1 MTLSSG
7 IIAASV
13 RNPVFANL
21 AALGILIAGYVA
33 ARHLP
38 RETFPETAVDY
49 ILIETVYPGASPE
62 DVEKGIC
69 IKIEEAIQGIPGIW
83 EISSHSRE
91 NVGLVVAA
99 VDEKIAPTS
108 DVLPKVRDRIN
119 AITTF
124 PPDAEKPVANEV
136 IIRNQVIH
144 VGIHGNASERT
155 IKQTAKDLRQDL
167 LKYKSISQVSLS
179 GIREYEISIKIAE
192 ETLKRYRL
200 SLQQVMD
207 AVAASSLDLPAGT
220 VRARHE
226 EISVR
231 TIGQRYS
238 AQAFEDL
245 VVIARPDG
253 TILRLGQIAEVRDSF
268 EETPIFGTINGQ
280 PGALITVFKTSRED
294 ISEIAR
300 TVREFVAVRQ
310 PQLPEGIFLTVWG
323 DESRDVD
330 ARLAMLVKNGLM
342 GIVLVVVCLLLFL
355 DSSFSFAVAL
365 GIPISF
371 AGALA
376 VMALG
381 HNTLNMI
388 SLVALLMGTGI
399 IVDDAIVIAESV
411 HAQMRRGLSP
421 MAAAV
426 EGTRVVAL
434 PVLTSS
440 ATTIIAFVPLM
451 FVEGVMGKLIYV
463 LPVVVIAT
471 IVASAVEAFV
481 ILPAHL
487 CEWAGVGSRNK
498 TDSWRT
504 RSRRR
509 LDSWLDSLIEGTYRR
524 WFHKALHGRLVVLGA
539 SGACVL
545 ITVGLVLGG
554 RTAFVLFPKMDANS
568 VRARVRFPEGMPA
581 DVSAA
586 AVARIEQAAKALNDD
601 PELKTAEDG
610 DLVQNIYAVVGEW
623 PDYVPK
629 RGSALCEVSLELMPA
644 EKRRVDM
651 SIVEEHWR
659 RGIGEIPD
667 AISVSITRHQ
677 LGPTEKPLEIRLL
690 GQDMEALRLAADEV
704 VAQFYQYEGVFDV
717 EDDLLPGKRE
727 LRVSLRPSAA
737 ALGITVADLAAQL
750 RQGLYGGEAVRVQR
764 GLDEIKVMVSYADA
778 DRGSLSAIESMRIRT
793 LAGAEIPFR
802 EVAET
807 KLVRGYAEI
816 NRQDGLRRVRIQ
828 ADLDERYAN
837 AEQIINDMA
846 AEFLPG
852 LRARFPSVT
861 TLIDGQRK
869 RIEESMSSLLSG
881 SMIAAVFMYG
891 LLGTVLRSYFQP
903 LIIMVAIPLG
913 MVGAVVGHA
922 LMGYDIT
929 LMSVFGMV
937 ALAGIVV
944 NDSLV
949 LVDYVNRRMKE
960 GSRIFEAVAAAGEAR
975 FRAVVLTSMT
985 TALGLLPLLAERSS
999 QAQALKPLAVS
1010 IAFGLIF
1017 ATVLTLFVVPA
1028 LILLL
1033 DDLRRVA
1040 HWLRY
1045 GGTFPAPDTI
1055 GVPSPLQDRT
1065 APAAPTGQSE

>member
-21 AALGILIAGYVA
+21 AALGLLVGGFMA

-49 ILIETVYPGASPE
+49 ILITTVYPGASPE

-83 EISSHSRE
+83 EISSFSRE
-91 NVGLVVAA
+91 NEGLVVAA
-99 VDEKIAPTS
+99 VDEKIALTGE
-108 DVLPKVRDRIN
+108 VLPMVRDRVN

-124 PPDAEKPVANEV
+124 PPEVEKPVASEV
-136 IIRNQVIH
+136 IIRNQVIRI
-144 VGIHGNASERT
+144 GIHGNASERT

-179 GIREYEISIKIAE
+179 GIREYEISIKVSE

-207 AVAASSLDLPAGT
+207 AVATSSLDLPAGT

-238 AQAFEDL
+238 AQDFEDL

-253 TILRLGQIAEVRDSF
+253 TTLRLGQIAKVRDSF
-268 EETPIFGTINGQ
+268 EEIPIFGTINGT

-294 ISEIAR
+294 ISKIAR
-300 TVREFVAVRQ
+300 TVRDFVAVRG
-310 PQLPEGIFLTVWG
+310 PQLPKGMSLTLWG

-330 ARLAMLVKNGLM
+330 RRLAMLVKNGLM

-355 DSSFSFAVAL
+355 DLSFSFAVAV

-371 AGALA
+371 AGAMV

-381 HNTLNMI
+381 HNTVNMI

-426 EGTRVVAL
+426 EGTCVVAL

-440 ATTIIAFVPLM
+440 ATTIVAFLPLM
-451 FVEGVMGKLIYV
+451 FVEGVMGKLIHV

-487 CEWAGVGSRNK
+487 AEWAGNPTRKDS
-498 TDSWRT
+498 DSWRI
-504 RSRRR
+504 RIRRR
-509 LDSWLDSLIEGTYRR
+509 LDTGIDSLVAGTYRR
-524 WFHKALHGRLVVLGA
+524 WFRKALTGRLVLLG
-539 SGACVL
+539 GTVACVL
-545 ITVGLVLGG
+545 ITAGLVLGG

-568 VRARVRFPEGMPA
+568 VRARVRFPEGTPA

-586 AVARIEQAAKALNDD
+586 AVARMEKAARALNDD
-601 PELKTAEDG
+601 PELKTADGG
-610 DLVQNIYAVVGEW
+610 DLVQNIYSVVGEW
-623 PDYVPK
+623 IDYVSK
-629 RGSALCEVSLELMPA
+629 RGSALCEVTLELMPA

-651 SIVEEHWR
+651 SIVEERWR
-659 RGIGEIPD
+659 QGIGEIPD
-667 AISVSITRHQ
+667 AASVSIARHQ
-677 LGPTEKPLEIRLL
+677 LGPTDKPLEIRLL
-690 GQDMEALRLAADEV
+690 GQDLEVLRLAADEV
-704 VAQFYQYEGVFDV
+704 VAQFHQYEGVFDV
-717 EDDLLPGKRE
+717 SDDLLPGKRE
-727 LRVSLRPSAA
+727 LRVSLKPSAA
-737 ALGITVADLAAQL
+737 ALGVTVADLSAQL
-750 RQGLYGGEAVRVQR
+750 RQGLYGGEALRLQR
-764 GLDEIKVMVSYADA
+764 GLDEVKVMVSYTDA
-778 DRGSLSAIESMRIRT
+778 DRRSLSAIENMRIRT
-793 LAGAEIPFR
+793 QAGAEIPFH
-802 EVAET
+802 EVAATE
-807 KLVRGYAEI
+807 LVRGYAEI
-816 NRQDGLRRVRIQ
+816 IRQDGARRVRIQ
-828 ADLDERYAN
+828 ADLDERFAN
-837 AEQIINDMA
+837 AEQIVNDIA
-846 AEFLPG
+846 ADFLPG
-852 LRARFPSVT
+852 LRERFPGVT

-869 RIEESMSSLLSG
+869 RIEESMNSLVRG
-881 SMIAAVFMYG
+881 SIIAAVFMYG

-913 MVGAVVGHA
+913 MVGAVVGHTI
-922 LMGYDIT
+922 MGYDIT

-949 LVDYVNRRMKE
+949 LVDFVNQRLKE
-960 GSRIFEAVAAAGEAR
+960 GSRLVDAVAAAGEAR

-1040 HWLRY
+1040 YWLRY

-1055 GVPSPLQDRT
+1055 GAPSPLQDRT
-1065 APAAPTGQSE
+1065 VSAASTGQSE